1 MSYLKNE
8 IKLIASDLDGT
19 LLNSK
24 KEITDYN
31 KKILSELIHNRN
43 IEFIISTGR
52 PFESIVHYNEI
63 LNNNNDS
70 IIFNGASIYD
80 NNGNIL
86 HKKIID
92 EKASES
98 IIKLLK
104 NYKVCI
110 HVYNDG
116 KYIVSDKDFP
126 IKSYVQ
132 MEHIVNIIYGLG
144 NIDNYQ
150 FSKILILGEMDILNF
165 LKKEIDSN
173 FNIHSCFSGNRFL
186 EIVSKDAN
194 KGNALKWICENKGID
209 ISNTIAFG
217 DYFNDIEML
226 EYAGIG
232 VAMGNSVDELKAKA
246 NYTTL
251 SNDEDGFG
259 KFLEKFFEL

>member
-1 MSYLKNE
+1 MPYLKNE

-52 PFESIVHYNEI
+52 PFESILYYNEI
-63 LNNNNDS
+63 LNNSNDS
-70 IIFNGASIYD
+70 IIFNGASIHD
-80 NNGNIL
+80 REGNVL
-86 HKKIID
+86 YKKIID
-92 EKASES
+92 ENAAES

-104 NYKVCI
+104 NYEVCI
-110 HVYNDG
+110 HIYNNG
-116 KYIVSDKDFP
+116 KYIVSDEDFP
-126 IKSYVQ
+126 IKSNAQ
-132 MEHIVNIIYGLG
+132 MQKNINVMYGLE

-165 LKKEIDSN
+165 LKKEIDCN
-173 FNIHSCFSGNRFL
+173 FNIHSCFSGHRFL
-186 EIVSKDAN
+186 ELVSNGVN

-217 DYFNDIEML
+217 DYLNDIEMV

-232 VAMGNSVDELKAKA
+232 VAMGNSIDELKEKA
-246 NYTTL
+246 NYTAL
-251 SNDEDGFG
+251 SNDEDGLG
-259 KFLEKFFEL
+259 KFLEEFFEL